1 MSARALAKLER
12 DATRRFRGRPT
23 VVSALFDGRAAAYA
37 RVRFGIPIVRAG
49 LLAFLHFVEWG
60 ILSQLLEPEFL
71 GPILALRV
79 AFSIVAGLGSSLLE
93 PLRIELRRLRDAG
106 EFDELAGRCD
116 VAWTRAWWTGALFS
130 AASFVFVAFAPQMGR
145 GTISVVDAFLIA
157 AVVRC
162 ASSWALRAYEAGLQA
177 FGRIPRS
184 PALFIVVDVFENLGP
199 LLFWRLLGPWSIPA
213 ISVVS
218 SALSF
223 ALGRHYARRA
233 FSAKGIRVPVRL
245 SLADPKLRERF
256 HLATLLRAA
265 GVGLALELPNVFLAS
280 TLAASSVSGLALGVY
295 TARPLLA
302 VLLHS
307 ARLYYA
313 DFARLS
319 FLGAWGEGRLIAHIR
334 RVVFV
339 ATLVCLAVGVPLALA
354 LDASPLVLV
363 AIAVVLSASALFT
376 AEVIASFFRE
386 RLRSMTAVAALGVV
400 GTATVLFVDRRLLV
414 TSALLP
420 CVAIATWWLGR
431 ARASW
436 VAPRSR
442 QTLSLPALDFLA
454 WAAARPELE
463 LWRLETRS
471 RERAPA
477 MRVQRVFADAG
488 IVSSVWRR
496 SVLFVAC
503 PAGASPHEL
512 LVRSGGLASSI
523 ARVDVD
529 ACATEMTTLELSPVL
544 STGAEPP
551 TTPPVSGTL
560 GDLFAA
566 TEHARRGPFGGGP
579 RFGDYDVVV
588 DFSRGQVAALRLS
601 DARTD
606 PATRK
611 RERDAAWVENVR
623 SVLSSS
629 ERARPSS

>member
-12 DATRRFRGRPT
+12 NAVRSSRSRPT
-23 VVSALFDGRAAAYA
+23 IVSALFDGRAAAYA
-37 RVRFGIPIVRAG
+37 RVRFGIPIVRAS

-60 ILSQLLEPEFL
+60 VLSQLLEPEFL

-106 EFDELAGRCD
+106 DFDELAVRCD

-184 PALFIVVDVFENLGP
+184 PGLFIVVDVFENLGP
-199 LLFWRLLGPWSIPA
+199 LLFWRVLGPWAIPA
-213 ISVVS
+213 ISVIS

-233 FSAKGIRVPVRL
+233 FAAKGVRVPVRL
-245 SLADPKLRERF
+245 SLANPKLRERF
-256 HLATLLRAA
+256 HLATLVRAA
-265 GVGLALELPNVFLAS
+265 GVGLALELPNLFLAG

-295 TARPLLA
+295 TMRPLLA

-319 FLGAWGEGRLIAHIR
+319 FLGSWGEGRLVAHIR
-334 RVVFV
+334 RVVLF
-339 ATLVCLAVGVPLALA
+339 ATAACLAFGVLLALVFG
-354 LDASPLVLV
+354 ASPFALV
-363 AIAVVLSASALFT
+363 AIAIVLSVSALFT
-376 AEVIASFFRE
+376 AEVVASFFRE
-386 RLRSMTAVAALGVV
+386 RTRSMTAVSVLGAI
-400 GTATVLFVDRRLLV
+400 GAGLVLFLNQRLLV
-414 TSALLP
+414 TAVLLP

-431 ARASW
+431 SRASW

-442 QTLSLPALDFLA
+442 QQLVLPALDFLA
-454 WAAARPELE
+454 FASAHPNIE

-477 MRVQRVFADAG
+477 MRVQRVLSEAG
-488 IVSSVWRR
+488 LVSSVWRR
-496 SVLFVAC
+496 AVVFVAC
-503 PAGASPHEL
+503 PGGASPHEL

-523 ARVDVD
+523 TRVDVE
-529 ACATEMTTLELSPVL
+529 ACATEMTTLDASPVL
-544 STGAEPP
+544 ATAAEPP
-551 TTPPVSGTL
+551 RTPPAPGTL

-566 TEHARRGPFGGGP
+566 TEHARRGPLGGGP
-579 RFGDYDVVV
+579 RFGDYEVVV

-601 DARTD
+601 DARKD
-606 PATRK
+606 PAARK
-611 RERDAAWVENVR
+611 RERDAVWVANVR
-623 SVLSSS
+623 AAISS
-629 ERARPSS
+629 ERAARPST